1 MGWWSRYLGWRQR
14 NVVRL
19 TSDRSG
25 FVVHN
30 RGERLEASWEGISG
44 VTAYKRDLLTVDML
58 CLLLDTSAGVV
69 EVNEE
74 MDGYPGFETDLQ
86 RALGIDPMWKL
97 GVLFPAFAT
106 NATSIFARAVPA

>member
-14 NVVRL
+14 NVCRL
-19 TSDRSG
+19 TSDRDG
-25 FVVHN
+25 FAIHN
-30 RGERLEASWEGISG
+30 RGECLATSWEAISG

-69 EVNEE
+69 EVNEQ
-74 MDGYPGFETDLQ
+74 MDGYPAFETDLQ

-106 NATSIFARAVPA
+106 NATPIFARGVLA